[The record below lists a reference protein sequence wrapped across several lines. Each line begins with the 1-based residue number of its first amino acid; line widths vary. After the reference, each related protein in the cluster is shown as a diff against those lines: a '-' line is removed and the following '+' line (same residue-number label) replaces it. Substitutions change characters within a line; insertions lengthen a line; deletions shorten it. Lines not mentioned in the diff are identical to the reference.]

1 MHKNPKMTL
10 KLLFVCLCWFLRL
23 GFSVYN
29 PDYPRTHSVD
39 RAGLEL
45 RKSPASVSQELGSR
59 VYASMSGLYV
69 AF

>member
-10 KLLFVCLCWFLRL
+10 KLLFVCLCWILRL

-45 RKSPASVSQELGSR
+45 RKSPASLFQVLGLK
-59 VYASMSGLYV
+59 AW
-69 AF
+69 ATTA